1 VNLLIGAIV
10 LAPTIAVA
18 SLSDVFQSP
27 LFTGLN
33 LAPLAPALAD
43 TVASTY
49 PVASASSS
57 FEFVYNPAVD
67 VVERRPGVLGPI
79 LGERAETLGPGQFD
93 LSVDYS
99 FVELST
105 INDESLHHLVNVPSL
120 DGRLLFFPVP
130 GGVTLRDGRL
140 SGILPV
146 RTTLDIDVRAH
157 IVSPSLTYGLTPDLD
172 VTLTLPILRTEL
184 DVRAHVQVP
193 DSRLPAFALPRGD
206 PHAGTE
212 VRGESDSSEGVGD
225 VLLRTKYVLRRGAPA
240 DLAVGLGLSLPSGRA
255 EDFQGTGTTRVQP
268 LLIASRRIGRRVEL
282 LANAGADLN
291 ADDVDRS
298 ILRWAAGG
306 TATIVGPVAAAV
318 VFLGRH
324 ELGVQTE
331 RIAFPFF
338 FQIERNDIYDA
349 SLGLRWRFTETGT
362 VSAAAL
368 LPLNRD
374 GLRADAIP
382 SVQVEYAF

>member
-1 VNLLIGAIV
+1 
-10 LAPTIAVA
+10 
-18 SLSDVFQSP
+18 
-27 LFTGLN
+27 
-33 LAPLAPALAD
+33 
-43 TVASTY
+43 
-49 PVASASSS
+49 
-57 FEFVYNPAVD
+57 
-67 VVERRPGVLGPI
+67 VE
-79 LGERAETLGPGQFD
+79 
-93 LSVDYS
+93 
-99 FVELST
+99 
-105 INDESLHHLVNVPSL
+105 
-120 DGRLLFFPVP
+120 
-130 GGVTLRDGRL
+130 
-140 SGILPV
+140 
-146 RTTLDIDVRAH
+146 
-157 IVSPSLTYGLTPDLD
+157 
-172 VTLTLPILRTEL
+172 
-184 DVRAHVQVP
+184 VP
-193 DSRLPAFALPRGD
+193 DPRLPAFALPRGD
-206 PHAGTE
+206 PHAGTD
-212 VRGESDSSEGVGD
+212 VRGASDTSGGVGD

-268 LLIASRRIGRRVEL
+268 LLIASRRLGHRLEL

-331 RIAFPFF
+331 RIRFPFF
-338 FQIERNDIYDA
+338 FQVERNDIYDV

-362 VSAAAL
+362 MSASGL

-382 SVQVEYAF
+382 SVQVEWAF